1 MKPYLSLLSL
11 CLVCLMFSCHTEELS
26 IEELADQNYFVV
38 TEYSIPQNTSSRSNQ
53 EDYCFTVDLIA
64 GQNMYAGTV
73 TVSKTETDLILTY
86 NTFGYW
92 TIGTTHVS
100 IGDCNEEWVPLTG
113 SGNPKIGKFSHTE
126 PHSEEINRVV
136 YQISLEVLPDD
147 TDLYCF
153 AAHAEVEGPDG
164 EETAWAGGIDNDGG
178 SGGIGRAI
186 ASSNYPYGYT
196 IKEFE
201 GRSWATY
208 IEALQSAC
216 DN

>member
-1 MKPYLSLLSL
+1 MKHYLSLLSL
-11 CLVCLMFSCHTEELS
+11 FFLCLVLSCNNDELSTEE
-26 IEELADQNYFVV
+26 IIDQNYFVV
-38 TEYSIPQNTSSRSNQ
+38 TEYSIPQNASNRSIQ

-64 GQNMYAGTV
+64 GQNMFAGTV
-73 TVSKTETDLILTY
+73 TVSRTETDLILTY
-86 NTFGYW
+86 NTFGNW

-136 YQISLEVLPDD
+136 YQIDLEVLPDN

-164 EETAWAGGIDNDGG
+164 EETAWAGGNGDDGG
-178 SGGIGRAI
+178 NGGIGRVVT
-186 ASSNYPYGYT
+186 SSYSRYGYT
-196 IKEFE
+196 VKEFE

-216 DN
+216 GY

>member
-1 MKPYLSLLSL
+1 MKLYLRLLSVFLL
-11 CLVCLMFSCHTEELS
+11 CMIFSCSNEDLRTEELT
-26 IEELADQNYFVV
+26 DQNYFVV
-38 TEYSIPQNTSSRSNQ
+38 TEYSIPQNTSSRSAQ

-73 TVSKTETDLILTY
+73 TVSRTETDLILTY

-136 YQISLEVLPDD
+136 YQIDLEILPDY

-164 EETAWAGGIDNDGG
+164 EETAWAGDMNDDGG
-178 SGGIGRAI
+178 SGGIGRVVT
-186 ASSNYPYGYT
+186 SSSSRNGYT
-196 IKEFE
+196 VKEFG

-216 DN
+216 D